1 MPFLKSRKQSSKQIS
16 ADNFVQFAIR
26 CRRASVDAAA
36 VDAAVY
42 SPDRI
47 APLTVKRVDY
57 PLRYK
62 FNVTNLINFAK
73 TSCNKAENA
82 VQLL

>member
-1 MPFLKSRKQSSKQIS
+1 MPFIKSRKLSAKQIS
-16 ADNFVQFAIR
+16 ADNFVHFATH
-26 CRRASVDAAA
+26 CRRAS

-47 APLTVKRVDY
+47 APPTVKGGDY

>member
-26 CRRASVDAAA
+26 CRRTA

-47 APLTVKRVDY
+47 APPTVKRVDN

>member
-1 MPFLKSRKQSSKQIS
+1 MPFIKSRKLSAKQIS
-16 ADNFVQFAIR
+16 ADNFVQFATH
-26 CRRASVDAAA
+26 CRRAAVDAAA

-47 APLTVKRVDY
+47 APPTVKGVDN
-57 PLRYK
+57 PARYK
-62 FNVTNLINFAK
+62 FNVTILINFAK

>member
-1 MPFLKSRKQSSKQIS
+1 MPFIKSRKLSAKQIS
-16 ADNFVQFAIR
+16 ADNFVQFATH
-26 CRRASVDAAA
+26 CRRAA

-47 APLTVKRVDY
+47 APPTVKGVDN

-62 FNVTNLINFAK
+62 FNVTILINFAK